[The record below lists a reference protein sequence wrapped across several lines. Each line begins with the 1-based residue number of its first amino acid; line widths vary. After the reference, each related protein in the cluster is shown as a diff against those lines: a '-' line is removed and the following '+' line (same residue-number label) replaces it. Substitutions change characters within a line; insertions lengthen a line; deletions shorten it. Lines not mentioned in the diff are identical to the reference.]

1 MARID
6 STRERDATPLALLEH
21 EERMARWESLPTA
34 DRESLLDQ
42 LARLLLRAAAKEA
55 VGDEPREAD

>member
-1 MARID
+1 MARMD
-6 STRERDATPLALLEH
+6 STHERQATLLALLQH

-42 LARLLLRAAAKEA
+42 LARLLLRAAEEEA

>member
-1 MARID
+1 MTN
-6 STRERDATPLALLEH
+6 STDEREATLLALLEH

-34 DRESLLDQ
+34 DRERLLQQ
-42 LARLLLRAAAKEA
+42 LARLLLRAAEEG

>member
-1 MARID
+1 MARTD
-6 STRERDATPLALLEH
+6 STDERQATLLALLE
-21 EERMARWESLPTA
+21 EQERMARWESLPAA

-42 LARLLLRAAAKEA
+42 LARLLLRAAEEE